1 MKKLTIREIAIFGV
15 LGALM
20 YASKLV
26 MEGLPNIHLVGVFVV
41 AITVVFRAK
50 AQYPIYVYV
59 LLCGLF
65 SGFGAWWIAQTYVWT
80 VLWGVVMLLP
90 KSMPKKIT
98 PFVYM
103 IVCSLHGFLYGVL
116 YAPAQ
121 ALFFGLSFKATLA
134 WIGAGAPFDIL
145 HGVGNFVG
153 GLLIVPLVNA
163 LRRALKVN

>member
-1 MKKLTIREIAIFGV
+1 MKPTIREIAIFGV

-50 AQYPIYVYV
+50 ALYPVYVYV

-65 SGFGAWWIAQTYVWT
+65 SGFGAWWFAQLYVWA
-80 VLWGVVMLLP
+80 VLWGVVMFLP
-90 KSMPKKIT
+90 KTMPKKFAPI
-98 PFVYM
+98 VYM
-103 IVCSLHGFLYGVL
+103 SVCSLHGFLYGVL

-121 ALFFGLSFKATLA
+121 ALFFGLGFKATLA

-145 HGVGNFVG
+145 HGIGNFVG

-163 LRRALKVN
+163 LKRANKIS